1 MPLRR
6 LAHKRER
13 KIINDINMT
22 PLIDL
27 TFLLLITFIIT
38 MPAIEQGIAIR
49 LPQGRADNL
58 PNKKANTV
66 SLDAEGRIFLNN
78 KQFHLDDLEQTLG
91 EMAADDPN
99 VAVMIRADERLDY
112 GKVMQVVKILYKVKI
127 TRMALITVSD

>member
-6 LAHKRER
+6 LARKRER

-58 PNKKANTV
+58 PNKKSNTV

-78 KQFHLDDLEQTLG
+78 KQFLLDELEQTLG

-99 VAVMIRADERLDY
+99 VAVLIRADERLDY
-112 GKVMQVVKILYKVKI
+112 GKVMQVVRILYKVKI
-127 TRMALITVSD
+127 TRMALVTVSD